1 MNNILLLA
9 DVPLIFAYKMQLNI
23 IIVVVSVFVPTL
35 CKDSQ

>member
-23 IIVVVSVFVPTL
+23 IVVVSVFVPTL